1 MEASLLSSPVSVPS
15 AASFP
20 SVLSEIVLSA
30 TLSSKT
36 LPSAVELLISD
47 LQKRLAD
54 KQLKLVVTDAAKNA
68 IIDGG
73 DDLVVMVIAS
83 NDCSS
88 DLTSA
93 VKDVLGK

>member
-1 MEASLLSSPVSVPS
+1 MLA
-15 AASFP
+15 
-20 SVLSEIVLSA
+20 
-30 TLSSKT
+30 
-36 LPSAVELLISD
+36 D
-47 LQKRLAD
+47 LRKRLED

>member
-1 MEASLLSSPVSVPS
+1 MSTTTPTTATRSLVI
-15 AASFP
+15 
-20 SVLSEIVLSA
+20 EGDIG
-30 TLSSKT
+30 
-36 LPSAVELLISD
+36 
-47 LQKRLAD
+47 
-54 KQLKLVVTDAAKNA
+54 VVTVAYPPVNALSRSMREA
-68 IIDGG
+68 IIDGS

>member
-1 MEASLLSSPVSVPS
+1 MNPELNYAEFAQAQSN
-15 AASFP
+15 
-20 SVLSEIVLSA
+20 
-30 TLSSKT
+30 
-36 LPSAVELLISD
+36 VE
-47 LQKRLAD
+47 
-54 KQLKLVVTDAAKNA
+54 NA

-93 VKDVLGK
+93 VKDVLSK